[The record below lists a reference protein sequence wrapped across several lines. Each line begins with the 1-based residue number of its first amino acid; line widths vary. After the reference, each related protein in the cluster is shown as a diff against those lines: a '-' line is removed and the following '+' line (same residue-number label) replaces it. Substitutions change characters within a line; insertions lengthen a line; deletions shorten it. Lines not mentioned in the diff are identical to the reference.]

1 MRGIAGAP
9 GVRESRRHVAGLLE
23 PLVGALCADSRV
35 EIDDEGDGVE
45 GEDEGDGPF
54 ENGCGVA
61 SLHTAADAKGDD
73 EGELDQDEGEL
84 YPEGEAK
91 NAVFTVV

>member
-9 GVRESRRHVAGLLE
+9 GVRESRRHIAGLLE

-35 EIDDEGDGVE
+35 EVDDEGDGVE

-61 SLHTAADAKGDD
+61 SLHTAADAKSDD